1 MLTFRVPSISQ
12 SRHSPLPLPARTSTH
27 TAHIPRVF
35 PLIKSLNRVGKN
47 LPPRRHRH
55 LKSTVRHIYIYIYTR
70 VHTNN
75 TRTHA
80 RAYMGGR
87 SGGGGGVARM
97 NAQKLIKD
105 RVVCPAGA
113 WYPGDLT
120 ARPPIL
126 RPSSMP
132 PPSSPPT
139 PTGHTSFF
147 YIYIY
152 ISVSDDVS
160 TACAR
165 EQKRKHRRAV
175 GLIDRPLFL
184 PGRPQKL
191 KTTIYQRNL
200 QCTSACVCERENC
213 RAGRW
218 FFRNFRT
225 NARL

>member
-152 ISVSDDVS
+152 K
-160 TACAR
+160 CKRRR
-165 EQKRKHRRAV
+165 EH
-175 GLIDRPLFL
+175 
-184 PGRPQKL
+184 
-191 KTTIYQRNL
+191 
-200 QCTSACVCERENC
+200 CVCT
-213 RAGRW
+213 RAEEEAQTRGG
-218 FFRNFRT
+218 FN
-225 NARL
+225 